1 MELRE
6 RAQQILNMNW
16 RNGYTVPSQ
25 KLYPFQWNWDSG
37 FIAIGYAA
45 MQNEQ
50 YFWQEI
56 EYLIK
61 GQWQNGF
68 LPHIIYHNEEK
79 YRDQYFPNADVW
91 ASSISGDAPES
102 VKTSGIAQ
110 PPVLAF
116 ALQRGLRH
124 LQSYDQ
130 ERLRTILPSVAQLQS
145 FYRNTRNSQGAISIY
160 HPWESGMDNSPLWDF
175 PLQHIGELQKWHHL
189 RRDLEKVDDPSMRP
203 THKDYDAYLTLVD
216 HLKTCNYDP
225 ETIRKKYPFQ
235 VKDILASA
243 FFIAGEQ
250 SLAEM
255 QRSLDIPTNTATDV
269 DWQKMFHDPTS
280 DDTLPYHNYDVC
292 NRKFLP
298 LECPYALFFLL
309 TDHVSDQYK
318 QQVNTFLQQHQQKM
332 SEYPYPNLHASVYP
346 WSAKFVPNCYWK
358 GPMWININWT
368 IYCGLKKHGLT
379 KWSTKIREQIL
390 KIVDEQGF
398 YEYFHPISG
407 EGLGADNFSWTA
419 ALVLDLLNDTNE

>member
-1 MELRE
+1 MKLRD
-6 RAQQILNMNW
+6 RAQQILTMNW

-45 MQNEQ
+45 MQEPQ

-56 EYLIK
+56 EYLLQ

-91 ASSISGDAPES
+91 ASTISKDAPQG

-116 ALQRGLRH
+116 ALQRGLQH
-124 LQSYDQ
+124 LQNYDEQ
-130 ERLRTILPSVAQLQS
+130 RLRKVLPYVAKLQS
-145 FYRNTRNSQGAISIY
+145 FYRNTRSTQGAISIY

-189 RRDLEKVDDPSMRP
+189 RRDLEKVDDPTMRP

-216 HLKTCNYDP
+216 HLKSYKYDP
-225 ETIRKKYPFQ
+225 EAIAAQYPFQ
-235 VKDILASA
+235 VKDMLASA

-250 SLAEM
+250 SLNQM
-255 QRSLDIPTNTATDV
+255 QKQLDVPTSATHNI
-269 DWQKMFHDPTS
+269 DWQKTFFDAASS
-280 DDTLPYHNYDVC
+280 DILPYHNYDHLH
-292 NRKFLP
+292 NKFLH
-298 LECPYALFFLL
+298 LECPYALLFLL
-309 TDHVSDQYK
+309 TNNVNEEYK
-318 QQVNTFLQQHQQKM
+318 QQVSAFLEQHQQRM
-332 SEYPYPNLHASVYP
+332 SKYPYPNLHASVYP
-346 WSAKFVPNCYWK
+346 WSEKLVANCYWK
-358 GPMWININWT
+358 GPMWININWA
-368 IYCGLKKHGLT
+368 IYCGLKKHGFNT
-379 KWSTKIREQIL
+379 WATKIREQIL
-390 KIVDEQGF
+390 QIVAEQGF
-398 YEYFHPISG
+398 YEYFHPITG

-419 ALVLDLLNDTNE
+419 ALVLDLLNDANQ